1 MLGLRRVSE
10 KIGGTRLKLLYK
22 IVFMPI
28 TLEEFL
34 SNASLPQK
42 EVQMCA
48 DPSLLFERQ
57 QLLEEL
63 ESKPSK
69 GRRVDAERGTVSARL
84 QVVEQKIAERTVPFK
99 MRALPAEWVDA
110 HRDLATAATKDEAA
124 DIEFQLAMLVESL
137 QDPALADV
145 EEARKLRNAVGIPQW
160 KQLMDAIADLTW
172 NEYPIPFD

>member
-1 MLGLRRVSE
+1 
-10 KIGGTRLKLLYK
+10 
-22 IVFMPI
+22 
-28 TLEEFL
+28 
-34 SNASLPQK
+34 
-42 EVQMCA
+42 MCA

-63 ESKPSK
+63 EAKPGK

-84 QVVEQKIAERTVPFK
+84 QVVEQKIAECTVPFK

-110 HRDLATAATKDEAA
+110 HRDLAAAATKDEAA
-124 DIEFQLAMLVESL
+124 DVEFQLAMLVESL

-145 EEARKLRNAVGIPQW
+145 EAARKLRNAVGIPQW